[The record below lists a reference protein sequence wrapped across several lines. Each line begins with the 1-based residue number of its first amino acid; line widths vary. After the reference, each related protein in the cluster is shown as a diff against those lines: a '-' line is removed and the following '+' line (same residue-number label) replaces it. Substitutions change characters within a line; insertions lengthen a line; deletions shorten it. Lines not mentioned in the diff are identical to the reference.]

1 MVKYRKPY
9 VDKIKLMQTH
19 QKEVKFFTDDW
30 VRITFLTR
38 FKARL
43 ELYQYQ
49 LYSPSAPFHTISE
62 ANYQEKKNT

>member
-1 MVKYRKPY
+1 
-9 VDKIKLMQTH
+9 MQTH

>member
-1 MVKYRKPY
+1 
-9 VDKIKLMQTH
+9 MQTH

-30 VRITFLTR
+30 VRMIFLTR

-49 LYSPSAPFHTISE
+49 LYSPSAPFHTTSE
-62 ANYQEKKNT
+62 ANYQEKKNM